1 MKIINLVNTIILYFL
16 FVLISSIVSKNSINI
31 YEEIGRYMIDKER
44 NILNTYRE
52 REKGPDSW
60 FTEIF
65 LYINSLKI
73 ILLDL

>member
-1 MKIINLVNTIILYFL
+1 MIILCRYICPFIQL
-16 FVLISSIVSKNSINI
+16 SSHLDINI